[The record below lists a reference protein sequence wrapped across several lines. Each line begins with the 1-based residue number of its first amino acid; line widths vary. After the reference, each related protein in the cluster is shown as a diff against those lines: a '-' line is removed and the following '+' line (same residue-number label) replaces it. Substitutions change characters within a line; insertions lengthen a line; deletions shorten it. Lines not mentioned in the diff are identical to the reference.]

1 MSEDSSKAKRFSLF
15 KKANLTKKS
24 GPEEAKGSTFD
35 ETTFDFTLT
44 GGPFQTTLIQAS
56 AKVKTGP
63 SAGMPL
69 PLKCT
74 WYRAPSNVDF
84 QQIEGVNGA
93 FYQPNADDVGCKIN
107 VHAVPVSEVED
118 YTGMPAFA
126 EVGPLQLDPKIQK
139 AVDDMLKCSSA
150 TFTIKVLA
158 CENLQNTGST
168 GLAVLSI
175 NKRSLRVSITPDDCT
190 DVEMVEGYPQVR
202 MSPYPSTNIDILL
215 SPSQKLIC
223 EEDSS
228 ELRDTVA
235 VTLRAFAAMRMGE
248 MGQST
253 NSDSLLRIQQL
264 TESLTK
270 AARERESANTQMSI
284 AREKEAEVRKEKDEI
299 QTEFDRLKASWDSTI
314 HSLNQQHNQEN
325 VENLAKIDT
334 LEQQKLKLVDQLDA
348 ITQQCTFLKQDIG
361 LYRSQMADFEQRT
374 ESAVA
379 KLNSLKLLNMNIRE
393 KVLELK
399 GKKVC
404 HGETWEELLEMV
416 AIGSDQT
423 ESYKSSSKNS
433 SIKSGQVREEQEE
446 QEWQGVVKELQGVV
460 AELKAEEEKR
470 LAELT
475 AAQEQVLQ
483 AEAERNFFKKKCDS
497 LTRENDHLLSEL
509 GKNPKDI
516 SEFSRQKEI
525 FISEKEA
532 ILQELVQARELAET
546 YKTAMGVTQRKL
558 EQEIHRSVE
567 IRKHLKPKE
576 IRAGP
581 ETFHNIINA
590 LTETLTDREVA
601 LMDQKDVNRRLM
613 NRVTELEAIV
623 LGLSQKMT

>member
-15 KKANLTKKS
+15 KKASLAKKQ
-24 GPEEAKGSTFD
+24 GPEEPKEATFD

-63 SAGMPL
+63 SGGMPL

-84 QQIEGVNGA
+84 QQIEGVSGA

-139 AVDDMLKCSSA
+139 AVDDMLKSSSA

-158 CENLQNTGST
+158 CENLPSLRST

-175 NKRSLRVSITPDDCT
+175 DQHSLRVSLTPDQSV
-190 DVEMVEGYPQVR
+190 DVETVEEYPQVR

-215 SPSQKLIC
+215 SPTQKLIC

-235 VTLRAFAAMRMGE
+235 VTLRAFAAIRLGDT
-248 MGQST
+248 GRNT

-270 AARERESANTQMSI
+270 AARERESASMQMNI
-284 AREKEAEVRKEKDEI
+284 AREKEAEARKERDDLQLEL
-299 QTEFDRLKASWDSTI
+299 QTLKTNKEREI
-314 HSLNQQHNQEN
+314 HSITEQHSKEN
-325 VENLAKIDT
+325 HEKAVKIDT
-334 LEQQKLKLVDQLDA
+334 LEQQKLKLTEQFESL
-348 ITQQCTFLKQDIG
+348 TQQCTFLKQDIG
-361 LYRSQMADFEQRT
+361 LYKSQMADFEQRA
-374 ESAVA
+374 ESSIS
-379 KLNSLKLLNMNIRE
+379 KLNSLKLLHMGIRE
-393 KVLELK
+393 KVMELK
-399 GKKVC
+399 GKKSC
-404 HGETWEELLEMV
+404 HGEAWEELLEMV
-416 AIGSDQT
+416 ANGSEQA
-423 ESYKSSSKNS
+423 EGSRSSSKTS
-433 SIKSGQVREEQEE
+433 SIKSGQVREEQGE
-446 QEWQGVVKELQGVV
+446 QERQGVVKELQAVIAV
-460 AELKAEEEKR
+460 LRAEEEKR
-470 LAELT
+470 ISELSS
-475 AAQEQVLQ
+475 AQDQILQ
-483 AEAERNFFKKKCDS
+483 IEAERNFFKKKCES
-497 LTRENDHLLSEL
+497 LTRENDRLLSDL
-509 GKNPKDI
+509 GKNPKAL
-516 SEFSRQKEI
+516 SEFERQKEI

-532 ILQELVQARELAET
+532 ILKELVQARELADT
-546 YKTAMGVTQRKL
+546 YKSTMEVTQRKL

-567 IRKHLKPKE
+567 IRKHLQPKK
-576 IRAGP
+576 IKAGP
-581 ETFHNIINA
+581 EAFQNIINA

-601 LMDQKDVNRRLM
+601 LQDQKDVNRGLM

-623 LGLSQKMT
+623 LGLSQKM

>member
-15 KKANLTKKS
+15 KKANSAKKS
-24 GPEEAKGSTFD
+24 GPEEAKGSAFD

-139 AVDDMLKCSSA
+139 AVDDMLKSSSA

-158 CENLQNTGST
+158 HENLPSLSST

-175 NKRSLRVSITPDDCT
+175 DKHFLRVSLTPDDCT
-190 DVEMVEGYPQVR
+190 DVAMVESYPQVR

-215 SPSQKLIC
+215 SPSQKLMC

-248 MGQST
+248 TGQST
-253 NSDSLLRIQQL
+253 NSDALLRIQQL

-270 AARERESANTQMSI
+270 AARERESANTQVNI
-284 AREKEAEVRKEKDEI
+284 AREKEAEMRKERDDI
-299 QTEFDRLKASWDSTI
+299 QAELNRLKANIDREM
-314 HSLNQQHNQEN
+314 HSVTEKHNKEKAEN
-325 VENLAKIDT
+325 SAKIDT
-334 LEQQKLKLVDQLDA
+334 LEQQKLKLTDQLDS

-361 LYRSQMADFEQRT
+361 LYRSQMADFEQRA
-374 ESAVA
+374 ESAVT
-379 KLNSLKLLNMNIRE
+379 KLNSLKLLNMAIRE
-393 KVLELK
+393 KVMDLK
-399 GKKVC
+399 GKKTC
-404 HGETWEELLEMV
+404 NGETWEELLEMV
-416 AIGSDQT
+416 ANGSDQA
-423 ESYKSSSKNS
+423 EVSRSSSKTS
-433 SIKSGQVREEQEE
+433 SIKSGKVREEQGE
-446 QEWQGVVKELQGVV
+446 QEWQGVVRELQGVI
-460 AELKAEEEKR
+460 AGLKAEEENR
-470 LAELT
+470 LAELA
-475 AAQEQVLQ
+475 AAQDQILQ

-497 LTRENDHLLSEL
+497 LTRENDRLLSDL
-509 GKNPKDI
+509 GKNPKAI

-525 FISEKEA
+525 FISEKETL
-532 ILQELVQARELAET
+532 LQELSQARELADT
-546 YKTAMGVTQRKL
+546 YKTAMQVTQRKL
-558 EQEIHRSVE
+558 EQEIHRSIE

-581 ETFHNIINA
+581 EAFQNIINA

-601 LMDQKDVNRRLM
+601 LMDQKDVNRGLM

-623 LGLSQKMT
+623 LGLSQKMG

>member
-15 KKANLTKKS
+15 KKASLAKKA
-24 GPEEAKGSTFD
+24 GPEEPREVTFD

-63 SAGMPL
+63 SGGMPL

-84 QQIEGVNGA
+84 QQIEGVSGA

-139 AVDDMLKCSSA
+139 AVDDMLKSSSA

-158 CENLQNTGST
+158 SENLPSLRST

-175 NKRSLRVSITPDDCT
+175 DQHSLRVSLTPEESV
-190 DVEMVEGYPQVR
+190 DVETVEEYPQVR

-215 SPSQKLIC
+215 SPTQKLIC

-235 VTLRAFAAMRMGE
+235 VTLRAFAAIRMGDT
-248 MGQST
+248 GRNT

-270 AARERESANTQMSI
+270 AARERESASTQMNI
-284 AREKEAEVRKEKDEI
+284 AREKEAEARKERDDLRI
-299 QTEFDRLKASWDSTI
+299 EFEALKANREREI
-314 HSLNQQHNQEN
+314 HSITEQHSKENHEN
-325 VENLAKIDT
+325 VAKIDT
-334 LEQQKLKLVDQLDA
+334 LEQQKLQLTEQLDSL
-348 ITQQCTFLKQDIG
+348 TQKCAFLKQDIG
-361 LYRSQMADFEQRT
+361 LYKSQMADFEQRA
-374 ESAVA
+374 ESSVA
-379 KLNSLKLLNMNIRE
+379 KLNSLKLLNMGIRE
-393 KVLELK
+393 KVMELK
-399 GKKVC
+399 GKKSC
-404 HGETWEELLEMV
+404 HGEAWEELLEMV
-416 AIGSDQT
+416 ANNSDQA
-423 ESYKSSSKNS
+423 EGSRSSSKTS
-433 SIKSGQVREEQEE
+433 SIKSGQVREEQGE
-446 QEWQGVVKELQGVV
+446 QDRQGAVKELQGVV
-460 AELKAEEEKR
+460 AVLRAEEEKR
-470 LAELT
+470 IAELA
-475 AAQEQVLQ
+475 AAQEQILQ
-483 AEAERNFFKKKCDS
+483 VEAERNFFKKKCES
-497 LTRENDHLLSEL
+497 LTRENDHLLSDL
-509 GKNPKDI
+509 GKNPKAL
-516 SEFSRQKEI
+516 SEFERQKEI

-532 ILQELVQARELAET
+532 ILKELVQARELADI
-546 YKTAMGVTQRKL
+546 YKSTMEVTQRKL
-558 EQEIHRSVE
+558 EQEIHRNVE

-576 IRAGP
+576 IKAGP
-581 ETFHNIINA
+581 QAFQNIINA

-601 LMDQKDVNRRLM
+601 LQDQKDVNRGLM

-623 LGLSQKMT
+623 LGLSQKM